1 MEVKIIV
8 SLGGDDAPTLSEL
21 LAVLAKG
28 KITSSVLK
36 QEEEKQ
42 EVTLEMV
49 EDAKQKKSSKKVTKK
64 QEASVEVEST
74 NDATSSNTLETTN
87 NSEEVAKKPEE
98 SIKKISLDDI
108 RAIARKLADA
118 GRQKD
123 YKPIL
128 EKYGY
133 AKVNLIEEKDYSA
146 IYSEMSALV
155 GEDNA

>member
-64 QEASVEVEST
+64 QEASVEAEST

-98 SIKKISLDDI
+98 SVKKISLDDI

>member
-87 NSEEVAKKPEE
+87 NSEEVAKEPEE
-98 SIKKISLDDI
+98 STKKISLDDI

>member
-74 NDATSSNTLETTN
+74 NDATGSNTLETTN
-87 NSEEVAKKPEE
+87 NSEEVAKEPEE
-98 SIKKISLDDI
+98 STKKISLDDI

>member
-64 QEASVEVEST
+64 QESSVEVEST

-87 NSEEVAKKPEE
+87 NSEEVAKDPEK